1 MSRVVI
7 LEPEGYNPEALAL
20 YGELGSVSAT
30 RLEGEARRAA
40 LRDAEVIVI
49 RLGDVRADLL
59 AEAPNLKV
67 IASPTTGLNH
77 IDLAEVE
84 RRGIRIVSLKGR
96 RDITEKIYATSEH
109 TIALL
114 LALLRHI
121 PAAHAHVLNGGWDR
135 QQFIGTEVSGK
146 TIGIV
151 GCGRLGSRVATILQA
166 MGATVIAADPHQ
178 PSDHIPAGV
187 LVVSLLELLSRADIV
202 SLHVDLSDETTGMFD
217 ETAFAA
223 MKPGA
228 YVINTS
234 RGQIV
239 QEAALLHALESGH
252 LAGAAIDVLNDE
264 SGDAHHLRENPL
276 RAYAQTHGNLI
287 ITPHLGGA
295 TRESM
300 GLTEI
305 AIAREVLAVLKP

>member
-7 LEPEGYNPEALAL
+7 LEPEGYNAEALAL
-20 YGELGSVSAT
+20 YGTLGSVSAT
-30 RLEGEARRAA
+30 RLDADARRKELA
-40 LRDAEVIVI
+40 DAEVIVI

-77 IDLAEVE
+77 IDLAETE
-84 RRGIRIVSLKGR
+84 RRGITIVSLKGR

-121 PAAHAHVLNGGWDR
+121 PATHAHVVGGGWDR
-135 QQFIGTEVSGK
+135 EKFIGSEVNVK

-178 PSDHIPAGV
+178 PPERIPAGV
-187 LVVSLLELLSRADIV
+187 TVVPLPELLSRADIV
-202 SLHVDLSDETTGMFD
+202 SVHVDLSTETEKMFGD
-217 ETAFAA
+217 AEFNA

-228 YVINTS
+228 FFLNTA

-239 QEAALLHALESGH
+239 QEPALLRALESGH
-252 LAGAAIDVLNDE
+252 IAGAAIDVMDDE
-264 SGDAHHLRENPL
+264 SGDGHHLANNPL
-276 RAYAQTHGNLI
+276 RAYAASHDNLI
-287 ITPHLGGA
+287 LTPHIGGA

-305 AIAREVLAVLKP
+305 AIAKEVLAVLKP